1 MTSDLKLSLE
11 VLLMVWLTAIAYS
24 LGFCVRNV
32 WKHFSA
38 HSLHSGE
45 TVWKKRKKIYYPS
58 GFIHFFS
65 ATFLSKH
72 VDYSNAE
79 LRFCTI
85 LLVCFC
91 HSVFPFVFV
100 FFLLYSFIW
109 GSFFGPSYSCLPVPP
124 STRLLVDNE
133 ITAVI
138 FGRET
143 ASLCLGLQS
152 DIRSS
157 AALTLFTPRTNHST
171 VFLSLNIQR
180 NLSFTYLHLAAGF
193 LLDVFSHQR
202 PW

>member
-1 MTSDLKLSLE
+1 MYENTFPLIHSILVKLFERKEKKYIIPVDLYTSFLPLFLANMLIIRMLSCGSVPYCSSASVILSFP
-11 VLLMVWLTAIAYS
+11 L
-24 LGFCVRNV
+24 FC
-32 WKHFSA
+32 F
-38 HSLHSGE
+38 
-45 TVWKKRKKIYYPS
+45 
-58 GFIHFFS
+58 
-65 ATFLSKH
+65 
-72 VDYSNAE
+72 
-79 LRFCTI
+79 
-85 LLVCFC
+85 
-91 HSVFPFVFV
+91 

-171 VFLSLNIQR
+171 VFLSVNIQR